1 MINSKLMIDELLEM
15 NEDEK
20 FYKAY
25 YTAKQEHRLPEFL
38 KTLDL
43 GEIHSRK
50 LIVPE
55 LDEES
60 IPKKMLDDEYFSKTD
75 KKSVYLS
82 KHNRYTPI
90 FEHTHIFFEIIY
102 VLCGSCI
109 HHLFH
114 EDQILKQG
122 DLCLVSPSV
131 SHTISV
137 MDDDSIIINILM
149 RRSTIEDIFFNILR
163 DKSVVSAFFTNS
175 IYLQN
180 YRSFLLFHTR
190 HDMEI
195 RDYIL
200 EMYMEQMVSDNFAD
214 RIVSSLLIIFFTKLV
229 RKHQKQAEAP
239 RFDEKKT
246 EEIIS
251 YITENFS
258 AISLSDLADHLGY
271 SAPYC
276 SSLIKKKTGYT
287 FHKLVFKI
295 KFTKAEAML
304 RSPNYSVASISEIL
318 GYENP
323 ENFMRAF
330 KKEYGMTPT
339 EFRNRG

>member
-1 MINSKLMIDELLEM
+1 MINSELIVNELMKMNHDE
-15 NEDEK
+15 N
-20 FYKAY
+20 FYKKY
-25 YTAKQEHRLPEFL
+25 YIAKQENTLAQFL
-38 KTLDL
+38 ESLNLT
-43 GEIHSRK
+43 EIRKRK

-55 LDEES
+55 LDEQS
-60 IPKKMLDDEYFSKTD
+60 IPKKMLDDEYFNESD

-90 FEHTHIFFEIIY
+90 FEHTHVFFEIIY
-102 VLCGSCI
+102 VLCGKCTHQI
-109 HHLFH
+109 FQ
-114 EDQILKQG
+114 DNQILKEG

-131 SHTISV
+131 THSISV
-137 MDDDSIIINILM
+137 TDDDSIIINILM

-180 YRSFLLFHTR
+180 YRSFLLFHTYGDR
-190 HDMEI
+190 EI
-195 RDYIL
+195 QDYIL
-200 EMYMEQMVSDNFAD
+200 EMYMEQTIPDNFAD

-229 RKHQKQAEAP
+229 RKHHRQVEAP
-239 RFDEKKT
+239 HFDEKKT
-246 EEIIS
+246 AEIIS
-251 YITENFS
+251 YITENFNTV
-258 AISLSDLADHLGY
+258 SLSDLADHLGY
-271 SAPYC
+271 TTPYC
-276 SSLIKKKTGYT
+276 SSFIKKKTGYT
-287 FHKLVFKI
+287 FHKLLFKI

-304 RSPNYSVASISEIL
+304 RSSNYSIASISETL

-339 EFRNRG
+339 KFRNHG